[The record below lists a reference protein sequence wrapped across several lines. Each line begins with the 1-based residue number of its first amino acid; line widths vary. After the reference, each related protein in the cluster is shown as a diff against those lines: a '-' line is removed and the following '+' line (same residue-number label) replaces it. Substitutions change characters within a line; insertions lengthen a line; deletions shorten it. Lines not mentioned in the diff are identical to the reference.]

1 MSEPSTPSSNP
12 PDPSADG
19 AGRPGDP
26 DRLGPRPLDRPP
38 ADPASAATFGRPA
51 GIDGAFAPPPGG
63 GFGARSAFADLKV
76 SPPPPEALVNAFGR
90 PLGSKEVLQ
99 RPPSWAS
106 QDDVDAEEAL
116 WSTEN
121 GAESWRDPAAGA
133 VIGPPAVGR
142 GPDSTK
148 DAKRPPGAL
157 LSFPEMIFGRRVKPS
172 ALVILGLVALLIG
185 SAGGFV
191 GWVVARGGNVLTADV
206 TLAQVQQGKERPSGS
221 VSDIAKRVVPG
232 VVSIE
237 VKGNEEAGTGSGVV
251 IDGAGYIVTND
262 HVVTLAGRL
271 VEGQK
276 ITAVFTD
283 GHRLDAKL
291 VGRDPKTDLA
301 VIKVEVAN
309 PTVVQLG
316 NSDELQVGDAVIAI
330 GSPLG
335 LENTVTEGIVSALH
349 RPVVAGGENGET
361 PVVYDGIQTDAAIN
375 RGNSGGALVDSTGA
389 LVGINSVIRTA
400 EGSTGSIGLGFAIP
414 VNAMKRITESL
425 IRSGAVKHADLGL
438 NAKSVS
444 AETAEGAQVVN
455 VTDNGAA
462 KKAGIVEGDVITK
475 VGDRQVRNAP
485 ELIVAVRQYEVGQTV
500 PLVLARQGRE
510 LQIQV
515 TLQSD

>member
-1 MSEPSTPSSNP
+1 MSEPSPPSSTP
-12 PDPSADG
+12 PDPSEDG
-19 AGRPGDP
+19 RGRVGEPT
-26 DRLGPRPLDRPP
+26 RLGPRPLDRPP
-38 ADPASAATFGRPA
+38 TDHASAATFGRPA

-63 GFGARSAFADLKV
+63 GFGARGAFAGLTAT
-76 SPPPPEALVNAFGR
+76 PPPPEALVSAFGR
-90 PLGSKEVLQ
+90 PNGSNEVLQ

-106 QDDVDAEEAL
+106 HDPGDAEEVL
-116 WSTEN
+116 WRTEN

-142 GPDSTK
+142 PDSTK

-157 LSFPEMIFGRRVKPS
+157 LTFPEMIFGRRVKPS
-172 ALVILGLVALLIG
+172 ALIILGLVALLIG
-185 SAGGFV
+185 SAGGLV
-191 GWVVARGGNVLTADV
+191 GWVVARGGDVLTADV
-206 TLAQVQQGKERPSGS
+206 TLAQVSAGTPRPVGS
-221 VSDIAKRVVPG
+221 VADIAKRVVPG

-262 HVVTLAGRL
+262 HVVTLAGHL
-271 VEGQK
+271 IQGQK
-276 ITAVFTD
+276 ITVVFTD
-283 GHRLDAKL
+283 GHRVDAKL

-309 PTVVQLG
+309 PTVIQLG
-316 NSDELQVGDAVIAI
+316 NSDELQVGDSVIAI

-349 RPVVAGGENGET
+349 RPVVAGGDNGEA

-375 RGNSGGALVDSTGA
+375 RGNSGGALVDSTAA